1 MNLDV
6 QSLRTFNQLAHSGA
20 EQAAGSLTALT
31 GFDARV
37 AVTKVEMATR
47 EDVEREF
54 REGDLVTV
62 HIEFSGAID
71 GRTVLAFDRDRAVT
85 LVDALV
91 PGTADDPESDLATSG
106 LKELGNIMLGGFIDG
121 WADFLGEG
129 IDITTPTYVEL
140 DAGRSLQDVID
151 EPATNGSAMN
161 GSATNGSPEHD
172 SVTNGTT
179 DVSDLAIDADHVLAF
194 RNNLET
200 VDEEAGFYIYML
212 PTQESVETIVD
223 AAGDSEDAIPVETFT
238 SFSQMISEGA
248 GQASEDLTAMTG
260 IETHVDVS
268 RLSFVP
274 VEGVP
279 MELTDEARRGVVLE
293 FSGTPSGYI
302 AILFD
307 QESAESVAD
316 ALMPGMDAD
325 AEMRQSALQEIG
337 NIVTSGFLDG
347 WANALETTI
356 EISPPT
362 YVDDIASAIVDPLVT
377 ELAQTQDYA
386 FLIDSAIV
394 TPDEEFTCDIYALP
408 DERELRAAF
417 DQLAPEAN

>member
-6 QSLRTFNQLAHSGA
+6 QSLRTFSRLAHSGA
-20 EQAAGSLTALT
+20 EEAAGSLTTLT

-47 EDVEREF
+47 ADVEREF
-54 REGDLVTV
+54 RERDLVSV
-62 HIEFSGAID
+62 HIGFSGAIE
-71 GRTVLAFDRDRAVT
+71 GHTVLAFDRERAVS

-91 PGTADDPESDLATSG
+91 PGASDNPESDLATSG

-121 WADFLGEG
+121 WADFLGDS

-140 DAGRSLQDVID
+140 DAGRSLQDVVGPEGIPG
-151 EPATNGSAMN
+151 EPAGADGADAS
-161 GSATNGSPEHD
+161 SAT
-172 SVTNGTT
+172 
-179 DVSDLAIDADHVLAF
+179 IDADHVLAF
-194 RNNLET
+194 RNHLET
-200 VDEEAGFYIYML
+200 IDEEAGFYIYML

-223 AAGDSEDAIPVETFT
+223 VAGNAEDAIPVETFT

-260 IETHVDVS
+260 IDTNVDVS

-279 MELTDEARRGVVLE
+279 MELTDDARRGVVLE

-307 QESAESVAD
+307 PESAESVAD
-316 ALMPGMDAD
+316 ALMPGMESDPA
-325 AEMRQSALQEIG
+325 MRKSALQEIG

-356 EISPPT
+356 EISPPR

-377 ELAQTQDYA
+377 ELARTQDYA
-386 FLIDSAIV
+386 FLIDSAIA
-394 TPDEEFTCDIYALP
+394 TPDETFTCDIYALP

>member
-1 MNLDV
+1 MNLDI
-6 QSLRTFNQLAHSGA
+6 QSLRTFSDLAHSGA
-20 EQAAGSLTALT
+20 EEAAGSLTTLT

-37 AVTKVEMATR
+37 AVTKIEMATR
-47 EDVEREF
+47 SDVEREF

-62 HIEFSGAID
+62 HIGFSGAIA
-71 GRTVLAFDRDRAVT
+71 GHTILAFDRERAVE

-91 PGTADDPESDLATSG
+91 PGASENPESELATSG

-140 DAGRSLQDVID
+140 DADRSLEDVVTH
-151 EPATNGSAMN
+151 EGS
-161 GSATNGSPEHD
+161 SR
-172 SVTNGTT
+172 V
-179 DVSDLAIDADHVLAF
+179 DADSADLRTQLDAGHVLSF
-194 RNNLET
+194 RNQLET
-200 VDEEAGFYIYML
+200 ISQEAGFYIYML
-212 PTQESVETIVD
+212 PTHDSVETIVD
-223 AAGDSEDAIPVETFT
+223 AAGKSDETIPVETFT
-238 SFSQMISEGA
+238 SFSEMITEGA
-248 GQASEDLTAMTG
+248 GQASQDLTAMTG
-260 IETHVDVS
+260 IDTTVDVS

-307 QESAESVAD
+307 HDSAESVAD
-316 ALMPGMDAD
+316 ALMPGMDSDPA
-325 AEMRQSALQEIG
+325 MRQSAIQEIG

-362 YVDDIASAIVDPLVT
+362 HVDDIASAIVDPLVT
-377 ELAQTQDYA
+377 ELARTQDYA

-394 TPDEEFTCDIYALP
+394 TPDETFTCDIYALP

-417 DQLAPEAN
+417 DQLAPEQQAN

>member
-6 QSLRTFNQLAHSGA
+6 QSLRTFSRLAHSGA
-20 EQAAGSLTALT
+20 EEAAGSLTTLT
-31 GFDARV
+31 GYDARV

-47 EDVEREF
+47 DDVEREF
-54 REGDLVTV
+54 RERDLVTV
-62 HIEFSGAID
+62 HIGFSGAIE
-71 GRTVLAFDRDRAVT
+71 GHTVLAFDRERAVS

-91 PGTADDPESDLATSG
+91 PGASEDPHSELATSG

-121 WADFLGEG
+121 WADFLGAG

-140 DAGRSLQDVID
+140 DAGQSLRDFVDDPEADADGQLGGEVPEDAMLGTEID
-151 EPATNGSAMN
+151 S
-161 GSATNGSPEHD
+161 
-172 SVTNGTT
+172 
-179 DVSDLAIDADHVLAF
+179 DHVLAF
-194 RNNLET
+194 RNHLET

-212 PTQESVETIVD
+212 PTQGSVETIIE
-223 AAGDSEDAIPVETFT
+223 AAGDTDDAIPVETFT

-260 IETHVDVS
+260 IDTNVDVS

-307 QESAESVAD
+307 PDSAESVAN

-325 AEMRQSALQEIG
+325 QAMRQSALQEIG

-356 EISPPT
+356 DISPPT

-377 ELAQTQDYA
+377 ELARTQDYA

-394 TPDEEFTCDIYALP
+394 TPDETFTCDIYALP

>member
-1 MNLDV
+1 MKLDV
-6 QSLRTFNQLAHSGA
+6 QSLRTFSRLAHSGA
-20 EQAAGSLTALT
+20 EEAAGSLTTLT

-47 EDVEREF
+47 ADVEREF
-54 REGDLVTV
+54 RERDLVSV
-62 HIEFSGAID
+62 HIGFSGAIE
-71 GRTVLAFDRDRAVT
+71 GHTVLAFDRQRAVS

-91 PGTADDPESDLATSG
+91 PGASDDPNSDLATSG

-121 WADFLGEG
+121 WADFLGDS

-140 DAGRSLQDVID
+140 DAGRSLQDVVDSEGI
-151 EPATNGSAMN
+151 PAGAAGAEVGATDAAVPNAS
-161 GSATNGSPEHD
+161 SATVD
-172 SVTNGTT
+172 T
-179 DVSDLAIDADHVLAF
+179 DHVLAF
-194 RNNLET
+194 RNHLET

-212 PTQESVETIVD
+212 PTHESVETIVD
-223 AAGDSEDAIPVETFT
+223 VAGNAEDAIPVETFT

-260 IETHVDVS
+260 IDTNVDVS

-307 QESAESVAD
+307 PESAENVAD
-316 ALMPGMDAD
+316 ALMPGMESDPA
-325 AEMRQSALQEIG
+325 MRQSALQEIG

-347 WANALETTI
+347 WANSLETTI
-356 EISPPT
+356 EISPPR
-362 YVDDIASAIVDPLVT
+362 YVDDIASAIVDPLVA
-377 ELAQTQDYA
+377 ELARTQDYA

-394 TPDEEFTCDIYALP
+394 TPDGEITCDIYALP
-408 DERELRAAF
+408 DEQELRTAF
-417 DQLAPEAN
+417 DQLTPEPT

>member
-6 QSLRTFNQLAHSGA
+6 QSLRTFSDLAHSGA
-20 EQAAGSLTALT
+20 EEAAGSLTALT

-47 EDVEREF
+47 DDVEREF
-54 REGDLVTV
+54 RERDLVTV
-62 HIEFSGAID
+62 HIGFSGAIA
-71 GRTVLAFDRDRAVT
+71 GHTVLAFDRDRAVE

-91 PGTADDPESDLATSG
+91 PGASEDPRSDLATSG

-121 WADFLGEG
+121 WADFLGES

-140 DAGRSLQDVID
+140 DADRSLQDVVQA
-151 EPATNGSAMN
+151 PA
-161 GSATNGSPEHD
+161 
-172 SVTNGTT
+172 GTSE
-179 DVSDLAIDADHVLAF
+179 VDADADFESALESGHVLAF
-194 RNNLET
+194 RNHLET
-200 VDEEAGFYIYML
+200 VNETAGFYIYML
-212 PTQESVETIVD
+212 PTHDSVETIVD
-223 AAGDSEDAIPVETFT
+223 AAGDADEAIPVETFT
-238 SFSQMISEGA
+238 SFSQMITEGA

-260 IETHVDVS
+260 IDTTVDVS

-307 QESAESVAD
+307 HDSAESVAD
-316 ALMPGMDAD
+316 ALMPGMDAGP
-325 AEMRQSALQEIG
+325 EMRQSAIQEIG

-347 WANALETTI
+347 WANALGTTI

-362 YVDDIASAIVDPLVT
+362 HVDDIASAIVDPLVT
-377 ELAQTQDYA
+377 ELARTQDYA

-394 TPDEEFTCDIYALP
+394 TPDETFTCDIYALP
-408 DERELRAAF
+408 DEQELRAAF
-417 DQLAPEAN
+417 DHLAPEPEAD

>member
-1 MNLDV
+1 M
-6 QSLRTFNQLAHSGA
+6 T
-20 EQAAGSLTALT
+20 
-31 GFDARV
+31 
-37 AVTKVEMATR
+37 
-47 EDVEREF
+47 
-54 REGDLVTV
+54 
-62 HIEFSGAID
+62 
-71 GRTVLAFDRDRAVT
+71 TVLAFDRDRAVT

-161 GSATNGSPEHD
+161 GSAADGSAMNGSAANGSTMNGSATNGSPEHD
-172 SVTNGTT
+172 LVTNGTT